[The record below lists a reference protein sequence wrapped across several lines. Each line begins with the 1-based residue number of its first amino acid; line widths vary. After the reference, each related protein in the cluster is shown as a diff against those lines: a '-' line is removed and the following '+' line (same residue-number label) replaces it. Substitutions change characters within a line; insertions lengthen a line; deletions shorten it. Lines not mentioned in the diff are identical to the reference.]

1 MSELADLFPALDFG
15 FRLTLKRDS
24 VAAFFARSHQ
34 VDAVLAQRSRWLAQA
49 PHDYVIDAPEL
60 APVWREV
67 APLIG
72 AQGES
77 ALALGRE
84 CECDLVVLQRDA
96 GGVFRV
102 RGGVVVFPTSWSL
115 PEKHG
120 LTLAEAHGVVPGLN
134 PAIGAAIDRFLERL
148 KPDSSAG
155 RSNWGFAASP
165 ELNLHPGLDRPRL
178 TAAVSRDQV
187 WLRVERQMLTALAGS
202 GAILFGIRI
211 ALHPLVEVLADA
223 EARRGLHRA
232 LLTMPEPVAHYKGLS
247 AVLPSL
253 RRWSSEG

>member
-1 MSELADLFPALDFG
+1 MSALAALFPAQDYG
-15 FRLTLKRDS
+15 FRLTLKRG
-24 VAAFFARSHQ
+24 VVGEFFARS
-34 VDAVLAQRSRWLAQA
+34 DRATAVLAERRGWLAQT
-49 PHDYVIDAPEL
+49 PHDFVIDAPEL

-67 APLIG
+67 ALLIG
-72 AQGES
+72 ARGES
-77 ALALGRE
+77 ALALGRD
-84 CECDLVVLQRDA
+84 CECDLVLLQRDA

-102 RGGVVVFPTSWSL
+102 QGGVVVFPTSWSL
-115 PEKHG
+115 PEKRG

-165 ELNLHPGLDRPRL
+165 ELNLHPGLDQPRL
-178 TAAVSRDQV
+178 TAATGLDHV
-187 WLRVERQMLTALAGS
+187 WLRVEHQILTALAES

-211 ALHPLVEVLADA
+211 ALHPLAEVLADA

-232 LLTMPEPVAHYKGLS
+232 LQTMPEPVAHYKGLS
-247 AVLPSL
+247 DVRSRLL
-253 RRWSSEG
+253 VWCR

>member
-1 MSELADLFPALDFG
+1 MTGLAELFPAQDFG
-15 FRLTLKRDS
+15 FRLTLKRGAITD
-24 VAAFFARSHQ
+24 FFAPSDGA
-34 VDAVLAQRSRWLAQA
+34 DAVLSERRRWLNDA
-49 PHDYVIDAPEL
+49 PGNYVIDGPEL
-60 APVWREV
+60 APVWRDV
-67 APLIG
+67 AQLVG
-72 AQGES
+72 AQGET
-77 ALALGRE
+77 ALDLGG
-84 CECDLVVLQRDA
+84 ECDADLVLLRRDDDE
-96 GGVFRV
+96 VFRV

-115 PEKHG
+115 PEKRG

-178 TAAVSRDQV
+178 TAATGLDRV
-187 WLRVERQMLTALAGS
+187 WLRVEHQILAALPQS

-211 ALHPLVEVLADA
+211 ALHPLAEVLADA

-232 LLTMPEPVAHYKGLS
+232 LVTMPEPVAHYKGL
-247 AVLPSL
+247 ADLMPSL
-253 RRWSSEG
+253 LRWSA